1 MHPTYQIA
9 NPKKKFGF
17 SKKAKVPKC
26 DDDAK
31 QMKFSF
37 IYMRPSRLNY

>member
-1 MHPTYQIA
+1 MRPTYQIV

-17 SKKAKVPKC
+17 SKKAEVPKC
-26 DDDAK
+26 DYDAK